1 MIVEEEND
9 PKIIELDEN
18 RMKYTNK
25 EYDITI
31 IEIKEKDEIN
41 NFLELDDK
49 IMDDII
55 NNVNKINKY
64 INEIVYIIQ
73 YPNGKLSVSY
83 GTIEE
88 IDTDK
93 KYNFSHRCCTGRGSS
108 GSPILT
114 TDNKLIGIHKIG
126 VEERD
131 KISNVGTF
139 LNYPIIDFNKQFAS
153 SENLLKE
160 FNMNYNINININD
173 LKILANDK
181 KFGDKGFE
189 NLCNIEFKK
198 LKELYLRDNKISN
211 IQILESAKF
220 NRLEILIFR
229 GNKITDINIL
239 EKVNFKELKSLDLYG
254 NNISNIKVLEVAKF
268 NKLEKLELGMNKISD
283 IEALGKVN
291 FPELKYLNLRYN
303 YISNITILEKVD
315 FKKLEYLCLDYNKIM
330 DINVLEKVNFP
341 ILKILHLNNNN
352 ISDIKVLEKVAFN
365 KLEGLLLNNNKISD
379 IEEFKKINFKELK
392 ELNLDGNN
400 ISKNDDRV
408 KSQAKN
414 L

>member
-1 MIVEEEND
+1 MEVVQKIPEMKINGYPDIISYNSTKKIIEQMEKNICKITIGKKLGTGFFSKIPFLKKMLPVFITNNHIINEEILYKKNEKLSLIVEEENN
-9 PKIIELDEN
+9 PKKIELDEN

-64 INEIVYIIQ
+64 INETVYIIQ

-83 GTIEE
+83 GIIEE

-126 VEERD
+126 VEERN

-160 FNMNYNINININD
+160 FI
-173 LKILANDK
+173 
-181 KFGDKGFE
+181 
-189 NLCNIEFKK
+189 
-198 LKELYLRDNKISN
+198 
-211 IQILESAKF
+211 
-220 NRLEILIFR
+220 
-229 GNKITDINIL
+229 
-239 EKVNFKELKSLDLYG
+239 
-254 NNISNIKVLEVAKF
+254 
-268 NKLEKLELGMNKISD
+268 
-283 IEALGKVN
+283 
-291 FPELKYLNLRYN
+291 
-303 YISNITILEKVD
+303 
-315 FKKLEYLCLDYNKIM
+315 
-330 DINVLEKVNFP
+330 
-341 ILKILHLNNNN
+341 
-352 ISDIKVLEKVAFN
+352 
-365 KLEGLLLNNNKISD
+365 
-379 IEEFKKINFKELK
+379 
-392 ELNLDGNN
+392 
-400 ISKNDDRV
+400 
-408 KSQAKN
+408 
-414 L
+414 